1 MSGDEHGGKQM
12 AAFLL
17 KKGDYLCELAKTHE
31 RGNEHEKAKELYMQ
45 AAGYYKKG
53 GAIDKAKEA
62 VAKANEAA
70 AKAAEVEPSNE

>member
-12 AAFLL
+12 TAFLL
-17 KKGDYLCELAKTHE
+17 KKGDYLSGLAKTHE
-31 RGNEHEKAKELYMQ
+31 QGAEHEKAKELYMQ

-53 GAIDKAKEA
+53 GAIDKAREA

-70 AKAAEVEPSNE
+70 AKAAEAEQPSE